1 MGSLSYQLACSN
13 QLQCRIKHDSETVT
27 YCFDKFSV
35 FKKKKVDN
43 LPHFRMCVKF
53 YIVMNLSIFFL
64 CYSFLLV
71 RMATVVV
78 LRTIWC
84 WGQDRWRILILLGK
98 FLFFWFQC
106 FQVWFV
112 VFMTGFGGTAQL
124 LISYNYENGRI
135 SRRRFGFSVRDF
147 V

>member
-1 MGSLSYQLACSN
+1 MGSLSCQLACSN

-27 YCFDKFSV
+27 YCLDKFSV

-43 LPHFRMCVKF
+43 LPHFRMWEKF
-53 YIVMNLSIFFL
+53 YIVMKLSIFF
-64 CYSFLLV
+64 SLLFFFIGSYGHCGSIANNL
-71 RMATVVV
+71 M
-78 LRTIWC
+78 L
-84 WGQDRWRILILLGK
+84 GQDRWRILILLGK